1 MSRLFLIGN
10 GFDLDHELPT
20 AYTPNFKKIA
30 ERIEQIPYFWDI
42 YQSREADIWADFENC
57 LAHPDFNSLEEI
69 FDGYAPDYFSDH
81 ESDRNAIITQVDL
94 NGNLFEALY
103 LFADQAEQAIKEESS
118 KPEYRDRFSQ
128 NDMFV
133 TFNYTHTLER
143 VYHIPSGKVLHIHGE
158 TGKNNLLLGYPQ
170 GEYAP
175 EEYCYDVR
183 QKGSGPYRM
192 VPIEEHIE
200 GMLKDQSM
208 DYYTYEAYHSLIE
221 KTKSFCKK
229 PQITELRHF
238 LMGTDVNEIIVIG
251 HSCAIDFPYFKCLNQ
266 DYPSAR
272 WFFSPYDDPTKRNV
286 EAMIKQLG
294 IKSYDIHDPETN

>member
-10 GFDLDHELPT
+10 GFDIDHGLPT
-20 AYTPNFKKIA
+20 KYTPNFKKIA
-30 ERIEQIPYFWDI
+30 ERIEQRPYFWDM
-42 YQSREADIWADFENC
+42 YQSQEADIWADFENC

-69 FDGYAPDYFSDH
+69 FDGYAPNYFSDH

-103 LFADQAEQAIKEESS
+103 LFADQAEQAIKEKSS
-118 KPEYRDRFSQ
+118 KPEYRDRFNS
-128 NDMFV
+128 NDLFV

-143 VYHIPSGKVLHIHGE
+143 VYNIPSGKVLHIHGE

-183 QKGSGPYRM
+183 QKGRGPYRM

-200 GMLKDQSM
+200 EMLKDELM
-208 DYYTYEAYHSLIE
+208 DCYTYKAYHSLIE
-221 KTKSFCKK
+221 KTKSFYKS
-229 PQITELRHF
+229 PQITELRAF
-238 LMGTDVNEIIVIG
+238 LRGTDVDEINVIG
-251 HSCAIDFPYFKCLNQ
+251 HSCAIDIPYFKCLNQ
-266 DYPSAR
+266 VYPSAR
-272 WFFSPYDDPTKRNV
+272 WVFAPFDDSTKRNV
-286 EAMIKQLG
+286 ETMVKQLG
-294 IKSYDIHDPETN
+294 IEYYDIH